1 MKIQRNSK
9 GFTLIELLI
18 VIAIVGILAAIAIPQ
33 YMGYTRKTKV
43 SEVVHS
49 MGAVKNAL
57 IAYYTEKGV
66 GPTALADS
74 SAVSSIL
81 GVTPATR
88 YVTSFATNDCSTG
101 IGTGSPCTI
110 TATFNGTIYSGF
122 NGSTITLGTEN
133 FSQFTWGGNME
144 AQYIPKN

>member
-49 MGAVKNAL
+49 MGAVKNAI
-57 IAYYTEKGV
+57 IAYYTEAGQ
-66 GPTALADS
+66 GPGALANGAAIGTKLS
-74 SAVSSIL
+74 
-81 GVTPATR
+81 VTPTTR
-88 YVTSFATNDCSTG
+88 YAEYTTTGCGASGDCTL
-101 IGTGSPCTI
+101 
-110 TATFNGTIYSGF
+110 TATFTSAIYSGF
-122 NGSTITLGTEN
+122 QGLTIALRTSDYSRFTWLPYNSGST
-133 FSQFTWGGNME
+133 ME
-144 AQYIPKN
+144 DQYIPKN

>member
-49 MGAVKNAL
+49 MGAVKNAI
-57 IAYYTEKGV
+57 IAYYTEAGQ
-66 GPTALADS
+66 GPGALADAATIGS
-74 SAVSSIL
+74 KL
-81 GVTPATR
+81 TVTPATR
-88 YVTSFATNDCSTG
+88 YAAYSTSQCGASGDCVL
-101 IGTGSPCTI
+101 
-110 TATFNGTIYSGF
+110 TATFNDVIYSGF
-122 NGSTITLGTEN
+122 NTKTITLTTSN
-133 FSQFTWGGNME
+133 YSTFTWGGDME
-144 AQYIPKN
+144 SQYIPK

>member
-49 MGAVKNAL
+49 MGAVKNAI
-57 IAYYTEKGV
+57 IAYYTEAGQGPGV
-66 GPTALADS
+66 LAD
-74 SAVSSIL
+74 AAAIGTKL
-81 GVTPATR
+81 TVTPATR
-88 YVTSFATNDCSTG
+88 YAAFSTVGCGTSGDCTLR
-101 IGTGSPCTI
+101 
-110 TATFNGTIYSGF
+110 ATFNQTIYAGF
-122 NGSTITLGTEN
+122 DTLTIDLVTSNYST
-133 FSQFTWGGNME
+133 FTWGGTME
-144 AQYIPKN
+144 AQYIPK